1 MNSYIKLTPVL
12 LSGLVLAA
20 CGGGGGSSSSTS
32 PTAVVTPTTPTTPPT
47 TAASGPVLLSD
58 IEFTQAATQSGTRT
72 LLLDIYQP
80 DASCD
85 ANRPTVLFV
94 HGGGFVS
101 GDKTNSNVTILSEVV
116 NERGFNLVSI
126 QYRLLGDDP
135 VLSAPFQAISD
146 EFLPLTPI
154 LDQFLLDAAVAATE
168 DTVTALR
175 WMEDN
180 ADEFCLDT
188 SNLAYMGFSA
198 GAITVLQVAYGLN
211 EFSITR
217 PEPRV
222 VIEYAGDLFR
232 DTDIEFRDAPLF
244 ILHGNED
251 DIVPYDG
258 ALELE
263 AQATD
268 IGVPFAFYTVDGGG
282 HGFDVSTIESN
293 GLTLLEHTVNFI
305 EAHLVGGVPDYVTVT
320 VSE

>member
-32 PTAVVTPTTPTTPPT
+32 PTAVVTPTTPPT